1 MILSPLF
8 RIPLSAKLLA
18 GAAVAGLPAIPAF
31 AQDTGSAGPSEEQTP
46 PQTLPETRDGSGPDG
61 AGSGGSTG
69 IVVQARRLRGQ
80 LDVEQDPILE
90 LGEEEIAAE
99 GVTSIADLITQI
111 SAQTGSNRGR
121 GSGRPI
127 ILINGIRV
135 GSFREFSNYPP
146 EALERLEV
154 FPEEV
159 AQRFGFAPD
168 RRVINLILKDNYRN
182 AEVEFEFEGP
192 SRGGYH
198 QREQELGFLQISNG
212 ARINVNL
219 EASDTSLMTEDER
232 DIIQTDGAVS
242 DVAGDPDQ
250 APFRGLVTDSRSLE
264 GNISWAKAFIESGT
278 SVSANANYAR
288 NDFRSPQGLNT
299 VVLTDAAG
307 DSVLRTFGADTPLEQ
322 SGSSDT
328 LSTSGSLTK
337 PVNAFRL
344 TSTFDAS
351 LSESTQNVNQRFDTS
366 GLQAD
371 ALSGALALDG
381 DLPSSADAGFD
392 TAVTRTIS
400 ASTLTTLRGPV
411 ANLPAGEVLTTF
423 DVGYNWT
430 NLESSD
436 TRGGLPVDL
445 TRGAVSTG
453 MNIVVP
459 ITSRRNGFADALGSF
474 TLNAQIGAEHLSDFG
489 TLGDYTVGLNWKPF
503 DNLDLSAT
511 YITRDVAP
519 GLTSLGNPEIEFLN
533 VPVFDFV
540 NGETV
545 LATVTTGGNPNLLAE
560 TQRDWK
566 FAANWQLPFWE
577 GARFTVE
584 YVRNRSDD
592 VTRGFPTV
600 TEDIEAAFPDRITR
614 DAGGTLTA
622 VDRRFVTFSETRA
635 DRLNLGLFLRGS
647 IGAGQQGGRPGG
659 RGGGRP
665 TGAPSTATTPTAAPA
680 AAPAAQAQPEG
691 GRPAGAPAGR
701 PGGGP
706 PSAEQRAAFME
717 FRTRICA
724 DDGLEVLQRLIEA
737 NANGEDLSGTI
748 PGFDAQRFERL
759 LSRVRDENG
768 DIDPERL
775 SRVRTRICSFDPEAM
790 GRRSGPAADGEGADG
805 EASGGDTR
813 GPGRRGFGRG
823 GAGRGGPGGGPGGDG
838 FAAFRAIACA
848 DDGVERIKALI
859 ARIDAGEDV
868 SDELPGFDPSM
879 SGMMIDRLRDAD
891 GNVSDERIARLRA
904 RFCSDESGGASGQG
918 SGGPPSGA
926 QSGGPP
932 AGFNPLARRSFPGFR
947 YFVSANHSIEL
958 KNDVLIAPG
967 FDRLDQLDGQST
979 LAFGQ
984 PRHSTRVE
992 AGIFGQGVGMRFSA
1006 RYTGETRLEGS
1017 VGTSD
1022 ILVGDLA
1029 TFNLRVFAEV
1039 GQLTGRNDGILKN
1052 LRISLRADNVFDAQ
1066 RRIVDENGD
1075 TPINY
1080 QPFLVDPVGRFV
1092 GVDIRKL
1099 F

>member
-1 MILSPLF
+1 MTLSSLSCLS
-8 RIPLSAKLLA
+8 LSAKLLA
-18 GAAVAGLPAIPAF
+18 SAAAVALPAIPAL
-31 AQDTGSAGPSEEQTP
+31 AQDTGANEPSEQQVPQQTE
-46 PQTLPETRDGSGPDG
+46 PQTRDEADSG
-61 AGSGGSTG
+61 AATG

-111 SAQTGSNRGR
+111 TNQTGSNRGR

-168 RRVINLILKDNYRN
+168 RRVINLILKENYRN

-198 QREQELGFLQISNG
+198 QREQEFGFLQISNG
-212 ARINVNL
+212 ARININL
-219 EASDTSLMTEDER
+219 EASDTSLLTEDER
-232 DIIQTDGAVS
+232 DIIQTDGSVS
-242 DVAGDPDQ
+242 DVVGDPDQ
-250 APFRGLVTDSRSLE
+250 APFRSLVSDNRSLE
-264 GNISWAKAFIESGT
+264 GNISWAKAFIDSGT

-288 NDFRSPQGLNT
+288 TDFRSLQGLNS

-307 DSVLRTFGADTPLEQ
+307 NSVLRTFGAETPLEQ
-322 SGSSDT
+322 RGSTDT
-328 LSTSGSLTK
+328 FSTSGSLTK

-344 TSTFDAS
+344 TSTFNAS

-366 GLQAD
+366 DLQAD

-381 DLPSSADAGFD
+381 DLPTSADAGFD
-392 TAVTRTIS
+392 TALTRTIA
-400 ASTLTTLRGPV
+400 ASSLTTLRGPV
-411 ANLPAGEVLTTF
+411 VTLPGGEVLTTF

-445 TRGAVSTG
+445 TRGALSTG

-474 TLNAQIGAEHLSDFG
+474 TFNAQIGAEHLSDFG

-511 YITRDVAP
+511 YITREVAP
-519 GLTSLGNPEIEFLN
+519 DLTSLGNPQVEFLN

-545 LATVTTGGNPNLLAE
+545 LATVTTGGNPDLLAE

-577 GARFTVE
+577 GARFTAE

-600 TEDIEAAFPDRITR
+600 TEEIEAAFPGRITR
-614 DAGGTLTA
+614 DANGVLTA
-622 VDRRFVTFSETRA
+622 VDRRFVTFAETRA
-635 DRLNLGLFLRGS
+635 DRLNLGLFFRGS

-659 RGGGRP
+659 RQGGGARPSGRP
-665 TGAPSTATTPTAAPA
+665 TGNSGGPPPA
-680 AAPAAQAQPEG
+680 GQAQRPG
-691 GRPAGAPAGR
+691 GRPQGAAAGR

-737 NANGEDLSGTI
+737 NANGEDLSDTI
-748 PGFDAQRFERL
+748 LGFDAQRFERL
-759 LSRVRDENG
+759 LARVRDENG

-775 SRVRTRICSFDPEAM
+775 SRVRARICSFDAQSM
-790 GRRSGPAADGEGADG
+790 GGRPGAA
-805 EASGGDTR
+805 GGDSPGGDAR
-813 GPGRRGFGRG
+813 RPGRRRG
-823 GAGRGGPGGGPGGDG
+823 PRGEG

-848 DDGVERIKALI
+848 DDGVERVKALI

-868 SDELPGFDPSM
+868 SDELPGFDPSV
-879 SGMMIDRLRDAD
+879 SARMIDRLRDAD
-891 GNVSDERIARLRA
+891 GNVSDERLAGLRA
-904 RFCSDESGGASGQG
+904 RFCSDEAGAAAGQG
-918 SGGPPSGA
+918 AGQAAGQGRPQG
-926 QSGGPP
+926 GGPP
-932 AGFNPLARRSFPGFR
+932 AGFNPLARRSFSGFR
-947 YFVSANHSIEL
+947 YFVSANHTIEL
-958 KNDVLIAPG
+958 KNDILIAPG
-967 FDRLDQLDGQST
+967 LDRLDQLNGQST
-979 LAFGQ
+979 SGFGQ
-984 PRHSTRVE
+984 PRHATRLE
-992 AGIFGQGVGMRFSA
+992 AGIFGQGVGTRLSA

-1022 ILVGDLA
+1022 IFIGDLA
-1029 TFNLRVFAEV
+1029 TFNLRVFAEI
-1039 GQLTGRNDGILKN
+1039 GQLTGRNEGILKN
-1052 LRISLRADNVFDAQ
+1052 LRISLLANNIFDAQ

-1080 QPFLVDPVGRFV
+1080 QPFLIDPVGRFV